1 MSPLLNKHLSI
12 HFHVKFVRLEVPIC
26 SVYVVHIRT
35 GRVIQN
41 WNTFE
46 MAMTGYELDEPLPG
60 ERETTYK
67 LLIASYISP
76 FYLLGRN

>member
-1 MSPLLNKHLSI
+1 
-12 HFHVKFVRLEVPIC
+12 
-26 SVYVVHIRT
+26 
-35 GRVIQN
+35 
-41 WNTFE
+41 